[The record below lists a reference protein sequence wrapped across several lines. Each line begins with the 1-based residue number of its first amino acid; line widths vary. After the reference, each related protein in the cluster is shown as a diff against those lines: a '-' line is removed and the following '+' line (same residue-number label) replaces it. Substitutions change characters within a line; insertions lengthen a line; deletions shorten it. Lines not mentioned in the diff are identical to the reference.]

1 MKTEEITYHYEDKN
15 YIGFVAYPDK
25 ELAPL
30 VLIAHTWAGRD
41 SFVEERAK
49 ELAEL
54 GYIAMAVDMYGD
66 GKIGSSTEE
75 NQSLM
80 TPLVENRDL
89 LKGIINAAL
98 SHGKS
103 LEGVDVNNVAAIGYC
118 FGGLVVLDL
127 ARSGTELNGVV
138 SFHGLLMGSE
148 IAEAGVRSK
157 ILVLHGE
164 RDPMVPLNMVDEFQK
179 EMTEANAAWQLHSYG
194 NTYHAFTNPEA
205 NDPSLGT
212 QFNEDSNN
220 RSWQSMI
227 NFFDEI
233 FFK

>member
-1 MKTEEITYHYEDKN
+1 MQTEVVTYQYEDKE
-15 YIGFVAYPDK
+15 YLGYVAYPEKD
-25 ELAPL
+25 LAPL

-49 ELAEL
+49 DLAEL
-54 GYIAMAVDMYGD
+54 GYVAMAVDMYGD
-66 GKIGSSTEE
+66 GKVGTSTDE

-80 TPLVENRDL
+80 TPLVENRNL
-89 LKGIINAAL
+89 LKGVINAAL
-98 SHGKS
+98 NIGKS
-103 LEGVDVNNVAAIGYC
+103 LKGVDANNTAAIGYC

-127 ARSGTELNGVV
+127 ARSGTEVNGVV

-148 IAEAGVRSK
+148 IAEEGIKSK

-164 RDPMVPLNMVDEFQK
+164 RDPMVPFDMVDDFQK
-179 EMTEANAAWQLHSYG
+179 EMTEANADWQLHSYG

-212 QFNEDSNN
+212 QFNQDSNN
-220 RSWQSMI
+220 RSWQSMV

-233 FFK
+233 FS

>member
-1 MKTEEITYHYEDKN
+1 MKTEVINYQYKDKD
-15 YIGFVAYPDK
+15 YLGYVAYPDK
-25 ELAPL
+25 DLAPL

-49 ELAEL
+49 DLAGL
-54 GYIAMAVDMYGD
+54 GYVAMAVDMYGD
-66 GKIGSSTEE
+66 GKIGNSTEE

-80 TPLVENRDL
+80 TPLVENRDQ
-89 LKGIINAAL
+89 LKGIINSAL
-98 SHGKS
+98 SRGKS
-103 LEGVDVNNVAAIGYC
+103 LQGVDANKVAAIGYC

-127 ARSGTELNGVV
+127 ARYGTELNRVV

-148 IAEAGVRSK
+148 IAEVGINAK

-164 RDPMVPLNMVDEFQK
+164 RDPMVPLDMVDDFQK
-179 EMTEANAAWQLHSYG
+179 EMTEANADWQLHSYG
-194 NTYHAFTNPEA
+194 NTYHAFTNPDA

-212 QFNEDSNN
+212 AFNEDSNN
-220 RSWQSMI
+220 RSWQSMN

-233 FFK
+233 FT